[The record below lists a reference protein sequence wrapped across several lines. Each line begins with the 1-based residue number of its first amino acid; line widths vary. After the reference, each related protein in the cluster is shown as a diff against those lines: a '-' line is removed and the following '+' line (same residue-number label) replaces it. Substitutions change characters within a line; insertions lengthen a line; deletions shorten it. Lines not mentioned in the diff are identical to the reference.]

1 MGQKNLEYSIY
12 GALAAGVTLRP
23 ADEMRRLGL
32 DVLKFE
38 AMPIFDCIRVK
49 SKDLPAVNFK
59 TCPIASIICNKRPL
73 SLIGSLIN
81 QFLILI
87 NIFRHPG
94 KEHLFVN

>member
-38 AMPIFDCIRVK
+38 AMPIFDCIRVRVAGENLR
-49 SKDLPAVNFK
+49 LPSY
-59 TCPIASIICNKRPL
+59 ISPL
-73 SLIGSLIN
+73 PDDY
-81 QFLILI
+81 QFSDERL
-87 NIFRHPG
+87 N
-94 KEHLFVN
+94 